1 MQLILDNLTAIII
14 SAVLILA
21 LQVTQVR
28 SQHAG
33 LEQVVSHSVK
43 AKTLVFGN
51 WVERDILDL
60 GANFGTNVYRF
71 DEPTLDADS
80 NAVDWMFFS
89 DGVDTGGDPIRVF
102 KRYKLEPTNVAVFS
116 AGTSEEKRFQL
127 YRLDR
132 DSLVV
137 ALDDDGAPE
146 SYSESDWVPAGQ
158 SLSTLSFFKI
168 DLIDRFGETP
178 RDDDGALDYYSI
190 DYVRVRF
197 GVVPEYVLKPDN
209 YIRELYWA
217 KTLKIRPYW
226 VPPPSLDG

>member
-1 MQLILDNLTAIII
+1 MQFILDNLTAIII

-33 LEQVVSHSVK
+33 LEQVASHSVK
-43 AKTLVFGN
+43 TKTLVFGN

-71 DEPTLDADS
+71 NEPTLDADS
-80 NAVDWMFFS
+80 NAVAWTFFS
-89 DGVDTGGDPIRVF
+89 DGVDGSGDPVRVF
-102 KRYKLEPTNVAVFS
+102 KRYQLEATRTATFRD
-116 AGTSEEKRFQL
+116 TTFQL

-137 ALDDDGAPE
+137 GLDEYGNPE
-146 SYSESDWVPAGQ
+146 SYSESDWVPSGE

-178 RDDDGALDYYSI
+178 RDDDGDLDYYSI

-226 VPPPSLDG
+226 VPPPSLDR